1 MLEALTVDVN
11 DCMATVGETLGETD
25 LVAPKLALDIA
36 DVDAP
41 SIPLGVPVTLNVGVA
56 DTLTETLPVELTDG
70 APTEGDG
77 DADTDAV

>member
-1 MLEALTVDVN
+1 
-11 DCMATVGETLGETD
+11 
-25 LVAPKLALDIA
+25 
-36 DVDAP
+36 
-41 SIPLGVPVTLNVGVA
+41 VPVTLNVGVA